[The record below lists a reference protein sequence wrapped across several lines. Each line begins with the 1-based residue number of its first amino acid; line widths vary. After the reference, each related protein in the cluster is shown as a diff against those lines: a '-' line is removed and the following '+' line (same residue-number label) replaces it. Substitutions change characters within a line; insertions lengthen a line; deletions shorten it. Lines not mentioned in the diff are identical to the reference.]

1 MQFGLGSVRQW
12 HWISAAVSL
21 AGMLMFAL
29 TGITLNHAADI
40 SVEPEV
46 VTIDAQLTDT
56 LISVLR
62 RSDQEGS
69 HHQVPPALNVWL
81 ATKHDIRIS
90 QQARVEW
97 SDEEIYIAMA
107 GPGVD
112 SWLAIDLA
120 FNELIYERTDRGWIA
135 YFNDLHKGRDSG
147 PVWGW
152 FIDIFAA
159 VCVIFC
165 ATGLILL
172 IRQTKHRPMTWPITS
187 LGLVL
192 PVILLLLFVH

>member
-21 AGMLMFAL
+21 AGMLIFAL

-62 RSDQEGS
+62 RSDQEGGN
-69 HHQVPPALNVWL
+69 HQVPPALNAWL

-90 QQARVEW
+90 QQAHVEW

>member
-1 MQFGLGSVRQW
+1 MQFGLGSIRQW

-46 VTIDAQLTDT
+46 VTIDAQLPDA
-56 LISVLR
+56 LISALR
-62 RSDQEGS
+62 RANPEDR
-69 HHQVPPALNVWL
+69 HHQVPPALNAWL
-81 ATKHDIRIS
+81 TTKHDIRIS
-90 QQARVEW
+90 QQAHVEW
-97 SDEEIYIAMA
+97 SDEEMYFAMA

-112 SWLAIDLA
+112 AWLAVDLA

-165 ATGLILL
+165 VTGLILL
-172 IRQTKHRPMTWPITS
+172 TRQTRHRPMTWPLTS